1 MANENNI
8 LIQLLDSAKRW
19 RQLKPELSKL
29 NTTKS
34 STSSKKT
41 IAGKVFEYFC
51 KYYFTVDPTQDE
63 YESVWMYEE
72 IPENIRKDL
81 QLPPIDHGIDILL
94 KNRDGDFCAV
104 QCKFKN
110 DETKSLSWSGDKIA
124 NVFALG
130 TNCRYILVI
139 SNCSEV
145 TKVAQGFE
153 EKYIQ
158 ILNDGLTDITE
169 ETFER
174 ILELARGKEPK
185 KPTKYN
191 PRSHQEIAIQSVIN
205 HFKSNDRGQLILPCG
220 AGKTLTSLWIKERM
234 NANHTLVLV
243 PSLALLKQIKND
255 WAHQKSMTYRY
266 ICVCSER
273 DIDSDNYDTSVS
285 YIYELGGTV
294 TTDSMLLQKF
304 MSSNENSVVYCT
316 YQSSEVVKTTLTQ
329 IPHFSFDL
337 AICDEAHRTAGG
349 SKSTAFGIIH
359 DNKFIPCK
367 KRLYMTATPR
377 VLSTQLK
384 NLLGESSAIYDMSN
398 PNIFGNEAYRMS
410 FGEAIDKGILV
421 DYKILGIGVTDEE
434 IKNYIENRE
443 ITETHTAE
451 EIAQNYALDLVM
463 KKYGASHALTFH
475 SRVKGANEFSKRHS
489 TFFKDTFSKAVDG
502 KQSTTH
508 RKRVLNEFK
517 NHKTA
522 VISNARCLTEGVDV
536 PTIDLIYFCDPK
548 SSKIDIVQASGRA
561 LRKDP
566 SGKKELGFIVV
577 PLFHHID
584 EDIQEV
590 LAKKPIYK
598 YLIQIVRSL
607 CDQDERLETE
617 ITNISSGLGKRN
629 SSRLEISNLSQNTTE
644 IINLEGLEE
653 DLKNALFD
661 EIIEKAK
668 SPELRWKENYA
679 KLKDYYKEHGNCN
692 IPARYK
698 KDKSLGTWVV
708 SQRVRYK
715 NDQLSN
721 YKIKLLEELD
731 FEWQAQINAID
742 EFIKN
747 LAEFRKKHGHIN
759 VPRNESKYKKL
770 AQRLNRYKT
779 LLNNGKVNKN
789 GSIEYRRQTLS
800 KAQVEALTKLGLA
813 ATDTSWEY
821 YYQELKHY
829 YSENGHLNIRQ
840 KVNSR
845 LYGWCRRQIKN
856 KDHLTDGQ
864 VRMLVEIH
872 FSFEKKKSR
881 KPTLTDKQTWDFN
894 LSKLEN
900 FYSEH
905 HHANIPRTY
914 SDKSLANFVARVKHL
929 LRNSKLDTEKS
940 DQLKKLG
947 LFEVRMNTWDVNL
960 DKLKAYKAEFGNI
973 NVPRSYHDKSLVNFV
988 GRVKHLLKNSKL
1000 DTEKSDQLKKL
1011 GLFEVRMDTWDVNL
1025 DKLKA
1030 YKAEFGNINV
1040 PRSYHDKSLVNFVR
1054 RMKFLLKNNK
1064 LDKVKQQSLIELGL
1078 DQISSDAWVMN
1089 FKKLSEFYLKNHH
1102 SSVPKDHNDSSLY
1115 NWVLS
1120 QRTAFRKNK
1129 ISENQINDLHSVDFV
1144 FDPHDAQWYEMFQQ
1158 LVEYKK
1164 KFGHTNV
1171 SQLDQDYQMLGRWLN
1186 GQRGRK
1192 KGWKSGNKVVYL
1204 RKDREN
1210 ALDELGIIW
1219 NPKEHEW
1226 NERIKLLK
1234 EYKERFG
1241 HFDVKQSDEE
1251 YSTLYYFLRNL
1262 RIKGLSREKLKDLA
1276 NIGLDVSEINIIEE

>member
-8 LIQLLDSAKRW
+8 LIQLLETANSW

-29 NTTKS
+29 NTIKS
-34 STSSKKT
+34 SVSQKKT

-51 KYYFTVDPTQDE
+51 KYYFILDPTQDE
-63 YESVWMYEE
+63 YESVWLYEE
-72 IPENIRKDL
+72 IPENIRTDL

-94 KNRDGDFCAV
+94 RNREGEYCAV

-110 DETKSLSWSGDKIA
+110 DENKSLSWSGDKIA

-130 TNCRYILVI
+130 TNCSYIFVI
-139 SNCSEV
+139 SNCSDV
-145 TKVAQGFE
+145 TKVAKGFE

-169 ETFER
+169 ETFKR
-174 ILELARGKEPK
+174 ILELAIGKEPT
-185 KPTKYN
+185 KPTKYD
-191 PRSHQEIAIQSVIN
+191 PRPHQEIAIQSVVN
-205 HFKSNDRGQLILPCG
+205 HFESNKRGQLILPCG
-220 AGKTLTSLWIKERM
+220 AGKTLTSLWIKERIK
-234 NANHTLVLV
+234 ANHTLVLV

-255 WAHQKSMTYRY
+255 WAHQKSINYRY
-266 ICVCSER
+266 ICICSEK

-285 YIYELGGTV
+285 HIYELGGTV
-294 TTDSMLLQKF
+294 TTDSGILQKF
-304 MSSNENSVVYCT
+304 ISNKESSVVFCT
-316 YQSSEVVKTTLTQ
+316 YQSSEVVKTTLAKV
-329 IPHFSFDL
+329 PDFNFDL

-349 SKSTAFGIIH
+349 SRSTAFGIIH
-359 DNKFIPCK
+359 DNKLIPCK

-377 VLSTQLK
+377 VLSTQQK

-398 PNIFGNEAYRMS
+398 PKIFGTEAYRMS

-421 DYKILGIGVTDEE
+421 DYKILGIGVTNEE
-434 IKNYIENRE
+434 IKDYIDNRE
-443 ITETHTAE
+443 FTETYTAE

-463 KKYGASHALTFH
+463 KKYDASHALTFH
-475 SRVKGANEFSKRHS
+475 SRVKGANDFSKRHF
-489 TFFKDTFSKAVDG
+489 TFFKDIFSKAVDG
-502 KQSTTH
+502 KQSTTY

-517 NHKTA
+517 DHKKA

-566 SGKKELGFIVV
+566 AGNKELGLIVV

-584 EDIQEV
+584 EDIQDA
-590 LAKKPIYK
+590 LAKKPAYK

-607 CDQDERLETE
+607 CDQDERLESE
-617 ITNISSGLGKRN
+617 ISNISSGLGKRIN
-629 SSRLEISNLSQNTTE
+629 SRLEISNISENTAE

-653 DLKNALFD
+653 ELQNALFD

-668 SPELRWKENYA
+668 SPEIKWKESYA
-679 KLKDYYKEHGNCN
+679 KLKDYHNEHGNCN

-731 FEWQAQINAID
+731 FEWQAKTNAID

-747 LAEFRKKHGHIN
+747 LTEFRKKHGHIN
-759 VPRNESKYKKL
+759 VPRNDSKYKKL

-779 LLNNGKVNKN
+779 LLNNGEVNKN
-789 GSIEYRRQTLS
+789 GSIEYRRQTLN
-800 KAQVEALTKLGLA
+800 KAQVEELTKLGLA

-821 YYQELKHY
+821 YYQELKKY
-829 YSENGHLNIRQ
+829 FSENGHLNIRQ
-840 KVNSR
+840 NDNSK

-856 KDHLTDGQ
+856 KDRLTFDQ
-864 VRMLVEIH
+864 KKMLDEIQ
-872 FSFEKKKSR
+872 FSFEKKKTRRPS
-881 KPTLTDKQTWDFN
+881 LTDKHTWNFN
-894 LSKLEN
+894 ISKLEK
-900 FYSEH
+900 FYAEYN
-905 HHANIPRTY
+905 HANVPRTHP
-914 SDKSLANFVARVKHL
+914 DKSLANFVARVKHL

-940 DQLKKLG
+940 DQLKKMG
-947 LFEVRMNTWDVNL
+947 IFEVTMDSWDVNIN
-960 DKLKAYKAEFGNI
+960 KLKAYKAEYGSV
-973 NVPRSYHDKSLVNFV
+973 NVPISYHDKSLANFV
-988 GRVKHLLKNSKL
+988 G
-1000 DTEKSDQLKKL
+1000 
-1011 GLFEVRMDTWDVNL
+1011 
-1025 DKLKA
+1025 
-1030 YKAEFGNINV
+1030 
-1040 PRSYHDKSLVNFVR
+1040 
-1054 RMKFLLKNNK
+1054 RMKFLLKNDK
-1064 LDKVKQQSLIELGL
+1064 LDKVKQQLLIELGL

-1089 FKKLSEFYLKNHH
+1089 FKKLKEFYLKNHH

-1115 NWVLS
+1115 NWVLT
-1120 QRTAFRKNK
+1120 QRTAYRKNK
-1129 ISENQINDLHSVDFV
+1129 LSENQINDLHAVGFV
-1144 FDPHDAQWYEMFQQ
+1144 FDPHDAQWHEMFQQ

-1192 KGWKSGNKVVYL
+1192 KGWKSGNKIVYL
-1204 RKDREN
+1204 RKDREH

-1219 NPKEHEW
+1219 NPKEREW
-1226 NERIKLLK
+1226 TERINLLK
-1234 EYKERFG
+1234 EYEKRFG
-1241 HFDVKQSDEE
+1241 HFDVKQSDDE
-1251 YSTLYYFLRNL
+1251 YSTLYYFLRNV
-1262 RIKGLSREKLKDLA
+1262 RIKGLPKEKLDDLA
-1276 NIGLDVSEINIIEE
+1276 NIGLDVTEINIIDE

>member
-8 LIQLLDSAKRW
+8 LIQLLDSAKSW

-34 STSSKKT
+34 STSRKKT

-51 KYYFTVDPTQDE
+51 KYYFIVDPTQDE
-63 YESVWMYEE
+63 YETVWMYEE
-72 IPENIRKDL
+72 IPENIRTDL

-94 KNRDGDFCAV
+94 KNRDGDYCAV

-139 SNCSEV
+139 SNCSDV
-145 TKVAQGFE
+145 TKVAKGFE

-158 ILNDGLTDITE
+158 ILNDGLTEITE

-174 ILELARGKEPK
+174 ILELANGNEPK
-185 KPTKYN
+185 QPTKYN
-191 PRSHQEIAIQSVIN
+191 PLEHQEVAINSVVE
-205 HFKSNDRGQLILPCG
+205 HFQSNDRGQLILPCG
-220 AGKTLTSLWIKERM
+220 AGKTLTALWIKERL
-234 NANHTLVLV
+234 NITHTLVLV

-255 WAHQKSMTYRY
+255 WAHQKRNDYRY
-266 ICVCSER
+266 ICVCSEK

-285 YIYELGGTV
+285 HIYELGGTV
-294 TTDSMLLQKF
+294 TTDPNTLLKF
-304 MSSNENSVVYCT
+304 LSNSENSIVFCT
-316 YQSSEVVKTTLTQ
+316 YQSSTVLKNALAK
-329 IPHFSFDL
+329 IPQFTFDL

-349 SKSTAFGIIH
+349 SRNASFGIVH
-359 DNKFIPCK
+359 DNDLIPCK

-377 VLSTQLK
+377 ILSTQLK
-384 NLLGESSAIYDMSN
+384 NLLSESSAIYDMSN
-398 PNIFGNEAYRMS
+398 PNIFGSEAYRMS
-410 FGEAIDKGILV
+410 FGEAIEKGILV

-434 IKNYIENRE
+434 IKDYIDNRE
-443 ITETHTAE
+443 FTEDYTAE

-475 SRVKGANEFSKRHS
+475 SRVKGANEFSKRHF
-489 TFFKDTFSKAVDG
+489 TFFKETFSKAVDG

-508 RKRVLNEFK
+508 RKRVLHEFK
-517 NHKTA
+517 GHNKA
-522 VISNARCLTEGVDV
+522 VISNARCLTEGVDI

-566 SGKKELGFIVV
+566 SGNKELGLIVV

-584 EDIQEV
+584 EDIQDA
-590 LAKKPIYK
+590 LAKKPAYK

-607 CDQDERLETE
+607 CDQDERLESE
-617 ITNISSGLGKRN
+617 ISNISSGLGKRN
-629 SSRLEISNLSQNTTE
+629 NSRLEISNISENTTE

-653 DLKNALFD
+653 DLQNALFD
-661 EIIEKAK
+661 EIIDKAK

-679 KLKDYYKEHGNCN
+679 KLKDYFLKHRDCN

-721 YKIKLLEELD
+721 DKIKLLEELD
-731 FEWQAQINAID
+731 FEWHAKINVID

-747 LAEFRKKHGHIN
+747 LSDFRMEYGHIN
-759 VPRNESKYKKL
+759 VPRNKSKYKKL

-779 LLNNGKVNKN
+779 LLNNGKVYKN
-789 GSIEYRRQTLS
+789 GSIEYGRSTLT
-800 KAQVEALTKLGLA
+800 KAQVKALRKLGLDV
-813 ATDTSWEY
+813 TDTSWEH
-821 YYQELKHY
+821 YYQELKKFFL
-829 YSENGHLNIRQ
+829 ENGHLNIRQ
-840 KVNSR
+840 NDNSR
-845 LYGWCRRQIKN
+845 LYNWCRRQIKN
-856 KDHLTDGQ
+856 KDKLTDDQ
-864 VRMLVEIH
+864 MRMLSEIK
-872 FSFEKKKSR
+872 FSFEKKKTRRPS
-881 KPTLTDKQTWDFN
+881 LTNKNIWDSN
-894 LSKLEN
+894 ISKLKI

-905 HHANIPRTY
+905 NHANVPRTY
-914 SDKSLANFVARVKHL
+914 PDKSLANFVARVKHL
-929 LRNSKLDTEKS
+929 LRNSKLDSEKS

-947 LFEVRMNTWDVNL
+947 ILEFTMDSWDVNIN
-960 DKLKAYKAEFGNI
+960 KLKAYKSEFGNV
-973 NVPRSYHDKSLVNFV
+973 NVPRSYHDKSLANFV
-988 GRVKHLLKNSKL
+988 GRMKL
-1000 DTEKSDQLKKL
+1000 
-1011 GLFEVRMDTWDVNL
+1011 
-1025 DKLKA
+1025 
-1030 YKAEFGNINV
+1030 
-1040 PRSYHDKSLVNFVR
+1040 
-1054 RMKFLLKNNK
+1054 LLKNNK
-1064 LDKVKQQSLIELGL
+1064 LDKTKHYSLVELGL
-1078 DQISSDAWVMN
+1078 DPSSSDAWTMN
-1089 FKKLSEFYLKNHH
+1089 FKKLKEFYLINHH
-1102 SSVPKDHNDSSLY
+1102 SSVPKDYNISSLY
-1115 NWVLS
+1115 NWVLT

-1129 ISENQINDLHSVDFV
+1129 LSQNQINDLLSVDFV
-1144 FDPHDAQWYEMFQQ
+1144 FDPHDAQWHEMFQQ

-1171 SQLDQDYQMLGRWLN
+1171 SQMDQDYQMLGRWLN

-1192 KGWKSGNKVVYL
+1192 KGWKSGDKIVYL
-1204 RKDREN
+1204 KKDREQ

-1226 NERIKLLK
+1226 TERIYLLK
-1234 EYKERFG
+1234 EYKKRFG

-1251 YSTLYYFLRNL
+1251 YSTLYYFLRNV
-1262 RIKGLSREKLKDLA
+1262 RIKGLPREKLDDLA
-1276 NIGLDVSEINIIEE
+1276 NIGLDVSELKVIDK

>member
-8 LIQLLDSAKRW
+8 LIQLLDSAKSW

-34 STSSKKT
+34 PTSRKKT

-63 YESVWMYEE
+63 YETVWMYEE
-72 IPENIRKDL
+72 IPENIRTDL

-94 KNRDGDFCAV
+94 KNRDGDYCAV

-139 SNCSEV
+139 SNCSDV

-191 PRSHQEIAIQSVIN
+191 PRSHQETAIQSVIN

-220 AGKTLTSLWIKERM
+220 AGKTLTSLWIKECM

-255 WAHQKSMTYRY
+255 WAHQKSTNYRY
-266 ICVCSER
+266 ICVCSEK

-285 YIYELGGTV
+285 HIYELGGTV
-294 TTDSMLLQKF
+294 TTDSNLLQKF
-304 MSSNENSVVYCT
+304 MSSNENSVVFCT
-316 YQSSEVVKTTLTQ
+316 YQSSEVIKTTLTK
-329 IPHFSFDL
+329 IPHFTFDL

-349 SKSTAFGIIH
+349 SRNTAFGIIH
-359 DNKFIPCK
+359 DNKLIPCK

-398 PNIFGNEAYRMS
+398 PNVFGNEAYRMS

-434 IKNYIENRE
+434 IKNYIDNRE
-443 ITETHTAE
+443 FTETHTAE

-489 TFFKDTFSKAVDG
+489 TFFKNTFSKAVDG

-508 RKRVLNEFK
+508 RKKVLNEFK
-517 NHKTA
+517 DHKTA

-566 SGKKELGFIVV
+566 LGKKELGFIVV
-577 PLFHHID
+577 PLFYHID

-590 LAKKPIYK
+590 LAKKPTYK

-617 ITNISSGLGKRN
+617 ISNISSGLGKRN
-629 SSRLEISNLSQNTTE
+629 SSRLEISNISQNTTE
-644 IINLEGLEE
+644 IINLEGLED
-653 DLKNALFD
+653 DLRNALFD

-679 KLKDYYKEHGNCN
+679 KLKVYYEEHGNCN

-698 KDKSLGTWVV
+698 KDKPLGIWVV

-715 NDQLSN
+715 NDQLAK

-731 FEWQAQINAID
+731 FEWQAKTNAID
-742 EFIKN
+742 EFITN
-747 LAEFRKKHGHIN
+747 LTEFRKKHGHIN

-800 KAQVEALTKLGLA
+800 KAQAEALTKLGLV

-821 YYQELKHY
+821 YYQELKRY
-829 YSENGHLNIRQ
+829 FLENGHLNIRQ
-840 KVNSR
+840 KDNSR

-856 KDHLTDGQ
+856 KDHLTDDQ
-864 VRMLVEIH
+864 KRMLDEIQ
-872 FSFEKKKSR
+872 FSFEKKKNRRPS
-881 KPTLTDKQTWDFN
+881 LTDKQTWDFN
-894 LSKLEN
+894 LSKLEK

-905 HHANIPRTY
+905 HHANVPRTY
-914 SDKSLANFVARVKHL
+914 SDKSLANFVARVKYL

-947 LFEVRMNTWDVNL
+947 LFEVTLDTWDVHF
-960 DKLKAYKAEFGNI
+960 DKLKAYKAEFGNV
-973 NVPRSYHDKSLVNFV
+973 NVPRSYHDKSLANFV
-988 GRVKHLLKNSKL
+988 GR
-1000 DTEKSDQLKKL
+1000 
-1011 GLFEVRMDTWDVNL
+1011 
-1025 DKLKA
+1025 
-1030 YKAEFGNINV
+1030 
-1040 PRSYHDKSLVNFVR
+1040 
-1054 RMKFLLKNNK
+1054 MKFLIKNDK
-1064 LDKVKQQSLIELGL
+1064 LDKVKKQSLIELGL
-1078 DQISSDAWVMN
+1078 DQVSSDAWVMN
-1089 FKKLSEFYLKNHH
+1089 FKKLREFYLENHH

-1115 NWVLS
+1115 NWVLT
-1120 QRTAFRKNK
+1120 QRTAYRKNRL
-1129 ISENQINDLHSVDFV
+1129 SENQINDLHSVDFV
-1144 FDPHDAQWYEMFQQ
+1144 FDPHDAQWYDMFQQ

-1204 RKDREN
+1204 KKEREN